1 MKACLY
7 LFLVLALGLLVACQT
22 AEPESPTLAPTAEI
36 APTQPAP
43 TQPPPT
49 PPPATETAPAPTPTE
64 SSESATPTAAE
75 GGETSLAESAVFAFD
90 WDDREPFRAGLIAA
104 EQPVLERL
112 PGASVYHL
120 AIQIS
125 QELNAVEAHQQVRYT
140 NKEEVPL
147 NEVYFHL
154 FPNLLGGSIAVS
166 NVEVDDETVSPQLES
181 VNDSLLRIPLAA
193 PLPPEEQ
200 ITIEMDF
207 TTTVPQQSGRNYG
220 IFALLD
226 EVLALAHFYPQ
237 VAVYDEAGW
246 DIEVPAESGDVV
258 YADASFYLVR
268 VQAPVAPTVVASGVE
283 IDREETPTSQTLTF
297 AAGPARDFYM
307 AASERYTMVSETVDQ
322 TQINSYAPA
331 ELADG
336 AEFAMAYARESLQSF
351 NDLFGPYPY
360 TELDIVSTPTQAL
373 GIEYPGVIALTSR
386 IYDLEENSQGTPNQV
401 YLESTTA
408 HEVGHQWFYNVVG
421 NDQLEQPWLDESVV
435 QYATWLYYNDRYGQ
449 SGARGF
455 YQSLQNRWARV
466 EGAEIPI
473 GLPVEAYEGPEYSAI
488 VYGRGPIFVRELS
501 DTMGEETFAT
511 FLRDYYE
518 TYHWDLVTTEE
529 FKELAEEHCDC
540 DLTPLF
546 EAWVYAE

>member
-1 MKACLY
+1 MKARFC
-7 LFLVLALGLLVACQT
+7 LFLVLTLGLLVACQT
-22 AEPESPTLAPTAEI
+22 AEPDSPTPTPMVEV

-49 PPPATETAPAPTPTE
+49 RPPATETAPAATPTE
-64 SSESATPTAAE
+64 SSASATPTATE
-75 GGETSLAESAVFAFD
+75 NDNMSLADSAVFAFD
-90 WDDREPFRAGLIAA
+90 WDDREPFRTGLIEA
-104 EQPVLERL
+104 EQPVLEQL

-120 AIQIS
+120 ALQIS
-125 QELNAVEAHQQVRYT
+125 PELNVVAAHQQVRYT
-140 NKEEVPL
+140 NKEDVLL

-154 FPNLLGGSIAVS
+154 FPNLLGGSTAVS
-166 NVEVDDETVSPQLES
+166 NVKVNDETVSPQLES
-181 VNDSLLRIPLAA
+181 VNDSLLRIPLTT
-193 PLPPEEQ
+193 PLLPEEQ

-220 IFALLD
+220 IFALLND
-226 EVLALAHFYPQ
+226 ILALAHFYPQ
-237 VAVYDEAGW
+237 IAVYDEAGW

-258 YADASFYLVR
+258 YADASFYLVQVR
-268 VQAPVAPTVVASGVE
+268 APAAPTIVTSGVE
-283 IDREETPTSQTLTF
+283 IEREETAASQTLTF
-297 AAGPARDFYM
+297 AAGPARDFYI
-307 AASERYTMVSETVDQ
+307 AASERYTVVSETVAQ

-331 ELADG
+331 ELAGG
-336 AEFAMAYARESLQSF
+336 AEAAITYARQALQSF
-351 NDLFGPYPY
+351 NDRFGLYPY
-360 TELDIVSTPTQAL
+360 SELDIVSTPTQAL

-386 IYDLEENSQGTPNQV
+386 IYDQGETTQDTPNRI

-435 QYATWLYYNDRYGQ
+435 QYATWLYYVDKYGE

-473 GLPVEAYEGPEYSAI
+473 GRPVEAYQGPEYSAI

-501 DTMGEETFAT
+501 ETMGEDTFAA

-529 FKELAEEHCDC
+529 FKELAEQHCDC

-546 EAWVYAE
+546 EEWVYEE